1 MKLTVTLQSDEI
13 NRLQFPIVVEMWE
26 RVKGSGIK
34 RKEYMKT
41 FTQEERKTIYRYY
54 RKFYDWYLRTGTP
67 EEVSMNVETLLLI
80 KRAIAFFATI

>member
-1 MKLTVTLQSDEI
+1 MKLAVTLQGDEI

-41 FTQEERKTIYRYY
+41 FKECYLYILVMMERFI
-54 RKFYDWYLRTGTP
+54 
-67 EEVSMNVETLLLI
+67 
-80 KRAIAFFATI
+80 